1 MPLETY
7 LPKKEALTTKFSE
20 SLTPSKSSRP
30 FGIVDPISY
39 PHKDRKVDG
48 IKFKEKRLDAR
59 IWRCEGV
66 HQRGSHFPI
75 CVFTNNVGRRSPQ
88 KLEERKQKQLQRSWQ
103 GSQWRTTRGRD
114 CRSPPRARTQQW
126 SPERPPLRARAQ
138 QSQAQER
145 PAVAG
150 EQPDACARWRA
161 RSYSSK
167 ERGGRRDGQEATRTS
182 GDQQYIQANSAPWIA
197 EWTGGWPVPGA
208 QWTADAVEAT
218 NVGVQSWWRTE
229 PEALDNET
237 PADALRR
244 VYSKVVA
251 L

>member
-20 SLTPSKSSRP
+20 SLTPSESSRP
-30 FGIVDPISY
+30 SHPSAAISY

-103 GSQWRTTRGRD
+103 GS
-114 CRSPPRARTQQW
+114 RARPQQW
-126 SPERPPLRARAQ
+126 SQGRPPLRAIPQ

-150 EQPDACARWRA
+150 ENPDAYARWRG
-161 RSYSSK
+161 RSWPAK
-167 ERGGRRDGQEATRTS
+167 ERGGRRHGHEATRTS
-182 GDQQYIQANSAPWIA
+182 GDQPHSQASSETWIP
-197 EWTGGWPVPGA
+197 GWRERWAVPGA
-208 QWTADAVEAT
+208 QMWAAVAAADT
-218 NVGVQSWWRTE
+218 RLGLQPW
-229 PEALDNET
+229 
-237 PADALRR
+237 
-244 VYSKVVA
+244 
-251 L
+251 

>member
-1 MPLETY
+1 M
-7 LPKKEALTTKFSE
+7 TTKFSV
-20 SLTPSKSSRP
+20 SLTPSESSRP
-30 FGIVDPISY
+30 SHPSAAISY

-114 CRSPPRARTQQW
+114 CSPPPRARTQQW
-126 SPERPPLRARAQ
+126 SPPRPPLRARPQ
-138 QSQAQER
+138 QSQAQGR

-150 EQPDACARWRA
+150 EPPDACSRYRA
-161 RSYSSK
+161 RSWSSR

-197 EWTGGWPVPGA
+197 EWTAYTTPCPRSWGSVPGA
-208 QWTADAVEAT
+208 EWAAVAAEAT
-218 NVGVQSWWRTE
+218 NVGVQSWWPTE
-229 PEALDNET
+229 PEALDNVT
-237 PADALRR
+237 PAKALRR
-244 VYSKVVA
+244 VSSYRLA